1 MVDVTAVIDV
11 EDVDDAGGFVNAV
24 DDPVGAAPGAIRVA
38 RQVIAV
44 AAADCRR
51 TPRELPIAVALDC
64 LDAAIKAL
72 E

>member
-1 MVDVTAVIDV
+1 MREV
-11 EDVDDAGGFVNAV
+11 G
-24 DDPVGAAPGAIRVA
+24 DPVGAAPGAIRVA

-51 TPRELPIAVALDC
+51 TPRELPIAAALDC